1 MTDSSAASRSVTPLL
16 GWLSVGIAAA
26 VFALVVGVL
35 VPGLP
40 EIRPGSS
47 GNEIGAVATGVGP
60 WLLYTL
66 VMMVVAGVASAACG
80 IVRSE
85 RPRWV
90 HVAGVSLNVLAPIA
104 AVLAIRA
111 FLAAVW

>member
-1 MTDSSAASRSVTPLL
+1 MADSSSVSRPIAPLL

-26 VFALVVGVL
+26 VFALVVGAL
-35 VPGLP
+35 LPGLP

-47 GNEIGAVATGVGP
+47 GNEIGAVGSGVGQ

-66 VMMVVAGVASAACG
+66 VMMIVAGVASAAFG

-90 HVAGVSLNVLAPIA
+90 HVAGVSLNLMAPIA
-104 AVLAIRA
+104 AVLTIRA